1 MGKGKLAK
9 FADMAANP
17 HVVEP
22 DYYPGREFEFPLKGN
37 WNKDFFGKMQEGENK
52 ETLADG
58 AVLTAATGS
67 ADKPIVLEL
76 GCGRGEYTVGLGRM
90 FPEKNYI
97 GIDIKGSR
105 MWTGAQDALKTHMT
119 NVGFLR
125 THIEFIPEFFGLD
138 EVSEIWLTFSDPQM
152 RKATKRLTSTF
163 FLERYRKFM
172 RDGGIIHLKTDSNF
186 LFTYTEEVLK
196 ANGITPEVCTRNL
209 YQETGED
216 TAQARA
222 IQTYYEGMWRE
233 RGIDIKYLRFRLP
246 KECELIE
253 PDVEIELD
261 EYRSYGRDKNSSLD
275 THK

>member
-17 HVVEP
+17 LVVEP
-22 DYYPGREFEFPLKGN
+22 NFYPGRPFEFALKGDWHN
-37 WNKDFFGKMQEGENK
+37 SFFHN
-52 ETLADG
+52 DN
-58 AVLTAATGS
+58 
-67 ADKPIVLEL
+67 PIVLEL

-90 FPEKNYI
+90 FPDKNYI

-105 MWTGAQDALKTHMT
+105 MWTGAQDALKTGMQ

-125 THIEFIPEFFGLD
+125 THIEFIPEFFGTD

-172 RDGGIIHLKTDSNF
+172 KDGGIIHVKTDSNF
-186 LFTYTEEVLK
+186 LFTYTEEMLK
-196 ANGITPEVCTRNL
+196 ANGIVPEVCTRNL
-209 YQETGED
+209 YKVPSQTSPKGEGAAD
-216 TAQARA
+216 NGESKELADALSQARA

-246 KECELIE
+246 KEGELIE
-253 PDVEIELD
+253 PEVEIELD